1 MPHLSI
7 NIHLFCS
14 KEKKTSANDLTGIE
28 QTIWDCIQNKAKK
41 KGIILN
47 FFYGTSNQ
55 LFCIITLKTNQTI
68 PKVIDSLNK
77 KGGFFLNNKGV
88 SDKLKSPQLSAIFN
102 SEEKYEFDWNKDIYM
117 LEVSNSVYD
126 RISNYNQIKLESN
139 GKKIFGVTDEYV
151 VQYSIGKI

>member
-7 NIHLFCS
+7 NIHLICS
-14 KEKKTSANDLTGIE
+14 KEKKTSTNELTVIE

-55 LFCIITLKTNQTI
+55 LFCIITLKTNQTM
-68 PKVIDSLNK
+68 PKVIDGLNK

-88 SDKLKSPQLSAIFN
+88 SDKFKSPQLSAIFN
-102 SEEKYEFDWNKDIYM
+102 SKEKYEFDWSKDIYM
-117 LEVSNSVYD
+117 LEVSDSVYD

>member
-68 PKVIDSLNK
+68 PKVIDGLNKIKAEIESNKFISNSQFSLNSP
-77 KGGFFLNNKGV
+77 FLMGTIFC
-88 SDKLKSPQLSAIFN
+88 KSLILVRN
-102 SEEKYEFDWNKDIYM
+102 C
-117 LEVSNSVYD
+117 
-126 RISNYNQIKLESN
+126 
-139 GKKIFGVTDEYV
+139 
-151 VQYSIGKI
+151 